1 MNHPWKCFNTV
12 IPFHRALLSANA
24 NIFDEKSEDRGN
36 IVEKDSLVSI
46 ELSSIEIELNL
57 SKLKESESLPG
68 SLKNEGNGG
77 FLKKK
82 IDSSIGKDIFLT
94 RRTKRSR
101 QRFVSSIK
109 CYSKYQDR

>member
-82 IDSSIGKDIFLT
+82 SILLLEKIYF
-94 RRTKRSR
+94 
-101 QRFVSSIK
+101 
-109 CYSKYQDR
+109 